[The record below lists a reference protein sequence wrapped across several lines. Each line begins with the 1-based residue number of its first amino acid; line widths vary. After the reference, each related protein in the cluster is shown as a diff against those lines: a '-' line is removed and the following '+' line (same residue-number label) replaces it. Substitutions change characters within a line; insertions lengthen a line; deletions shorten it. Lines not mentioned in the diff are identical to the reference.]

1 MKNQVS
7 KLDIKLNKKIVM
19 FNINTNYI
27 TLVIISIIIVF
38 CIIYLVQCSYN
49 KTESFSEYRIKD
61 EDQVLINSLTN
72 VLVGG
77 DGITLQSTLDT
88 KYVTNSDYNSYKSSV
103 NNLLSTNKTEIFNKV
118 QQDIKTLQDNV
129 ALSFTTSNS
138 TLTTAIANI
147 NTNSNTLRDTLNS
160 SMSNIPP
167 PLTIVAN
174 YNSYAPSGWQLCN
187 GELLTAVDGTIV
199 YYKATITGNSVQLHT
214 PDLRGRMILGVNF
227 DNTSTALTSTKIGD
241 YGGTE
246 KHTLTIDEMPP
257 HNHGMR
263 IYMACF
269 RDGGC
274 DNRQILHPG
283 GNYNDDPHW
292 MLKTGGKDNGKGE
305 KETKEHNNMSPFY
318 VLNYIIK
325 KPARGGTTVPE
336 NVILIENTSIANPQ
350 QKFII

>member
-103 NNLLSTNKTEIFNKV
+103 NNLLSTNKSEIFNKV

-138 TLTTAIANI
+138 TLTTAIENI

-187 GELLTAVDGTIV
+187 GDLLTAVDGTIV
-199 YYKATITGNSVQLHT
+199 NYKATITGNPLALRT

-227 DNTSTALTSTKIGD
+227 DNTSSALTSTKIGD

-257 HNHGMR
+257 HNHAHTAYHANFKHSG
-263 IYMACF
+263 
-269 RDGGC
+269 
-274 DNRQILHPG
+274 
-283 GNYNDDPHW
+283 DPTEGST
-292 MLKTGGKDNGKGE
+292 KSDGKGE
-305 KETKEHNNMSPFY
+305 FKVGGDVTGGNKPHNNMPPVY